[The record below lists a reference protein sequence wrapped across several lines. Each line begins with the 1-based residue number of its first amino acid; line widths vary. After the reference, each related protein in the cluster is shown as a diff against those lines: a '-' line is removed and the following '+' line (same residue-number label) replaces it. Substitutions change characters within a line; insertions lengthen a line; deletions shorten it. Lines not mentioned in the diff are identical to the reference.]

1 VIIIPVE
8 GIWVNIDIL
17 ASRLFELVLW
27 DRRKAQNLDI
37 YPYTLLISCTAL
49 ILCMNLWFT
58 ARQLD
63 SVAELHGYGTLH
75 SND

>member
-1 VIIIPVE
+1 MIPLE
-8 GIWVNIDIL
+8 GIWVNIDIFGISFFL
-17 ASRLFELVLW
+17 TRSLGSKEGPKSGYLP
-27 DRRKAQNLDI
+27 I
-37 YPYTLLISCTAL
+37 HTLLISCTAL